1 MQTEQN
7 AGLTPPSPAKPTA
20 PRRVLTEFDWVV
32 YADATFAGLSIL
44 IPVPFVD
51 SILEAY
57 FRRRMPRDI
66 ARRRGRTLSPAVM
79 REVNHQ
85 PGKGILS
92 GCLML
97 PLNLI
102 IYVLRNLYRTIVYVL
117 SVYDASEKL
126 SYYWHRA
133 FLLDYMVGR
142 GHLDN
147 PARAADAAQAMH
159 RVLETTQTS
168 PMLNLAGEI
177 IETARRQI
185 RGLLRAIF
193 RFVRRKQETE
203 GVRETRAG
211 IAARWA
217 EFRDYLLELAER
229 YDAAYAAV
237 VRERELAGAAQL
249 NRPA

>member
-1 MQTEQN
+1 MPPEQ
-7 AGLTPPSPAKPTA
+7 PVDSSPKRSTKSDA

-44 IPVPFVD
+44 IPIPFVD
-51 SILEAY
+51 ALFEEY

-79 REVNHQ
+79 RVVNRRR
-85 PGKGILS
+85 GKGFLS

-97 PLNLI
+97 PFDLI

-133 FLLDYMVGR
+133 FLLDYSIGR

-147 PARAADAAQAMH
+147 TERAVVAGEAVQ
-159 RVLETTQTS
+159 RVLETTRTS
-168 PMLNLAGEI
+168 PMLNLAGQI
-177 IETARRQI
+177 IETARHQI
-185 RGLLRAIF
+185 RGLLRAIY
-193 RFVRRKQETE
+193 RFIRRKEETA
-203 GVRETRAG
+203 GVKRTRTT
-211 IAARWA
+211 IAEQWA
-217 EFRDYLLELAER
+217 EFTDYLLELADR
-229 YDAAYAAV
+229 YDATYATV
-237 VRERELAGAAQL
+237 ERERQLAAAQST
-249 NRPA
+249 RPT